1 MSDNALDE
9 SLEFTPQYNEQGLI
23 PAIVQDAVSKDILM
37 MAWMNEEALNK
48 TLETGE
54 AHFWSRS
61 RNELWHKGATS
72 GNVQIVKSIQ
82 VDCDQ
87 DTLLLMVDQQGEG
100 ACHTGRK
107 SCFYRELQTDKT
119 LIFSS
124 R

>member
-1 MSDNALDE
+1 MSKSNLNE
-9 SLEFTPQYNEQGLI
+9 TREFSPQYNDIGLI
-23 PAIVQDAVSKDILM
+23 PAIVQDAVSKEILM
-37 MAWMNEEALNK
+37 MAWMNEEALNE
-48 TLETGE
+48 TLETGQ
-54 AHFWSRS
+54 AHYWSRS

-107 SCFYRELQTDKT
+107 SCFYRMLLKKQGSPILE
-119 LIFSS
+119 
-124 R
+124 